1 MNKEYLTEKSSVE
14 TLNVVGGKVN
24 SVRFKDESMATARV
38 YENGNIGVAGKLG
51 SCDKDELF
59 KAAESKLI
67 KQGVPYK
74 YAPCKPLKKCVTRR
88 KAADF
93 DKLPKCGKALAKKV
107 AAACPGFVVGGKIEY
122 GEYSNTYEGD
132 DGRKLSYDGS
142 VFSVEL
148 QFKDKQS
155 SNIMDAYY
163 SASLPLYGKTAE
175 QDIVADVAAQHDA
188 FFTEKMQLESGEYTV
203 VLDKYDVLRLLIR
216 HFSAE
221 NYVGGGSIIGGK
233 LGEKVFSEK
242 LSVAADRNPSTNLG
256 VPFFDAE
263 GTVMPDFRS
272 WLIKDGRVCGLFTNK
287 NTAALYELPQ
297 SGCAY
302 ASYDG
307 VPGAGMSGLYVKPS
321 EDSLAKLTQGEKA
334 IYISITSGG
343 DMTTDG
349 VVGLPVMLAFLVE
362 NGKIAKSVCE
372 FNASGNIFDM
382 LGKDFI
388 GVSSDNVFKANKSG
402 MLVTKMNL
410 LV

>member
-14 TLNVVGGKVN
+14 TLNVGGGKVN

-59 KAAESKLI
+59 KAAESKLK

-74 YAPCKPLKKCVTRR
+74 YVPCKPLEKCVTRR

-175 QDIVADVAAQHDA
+175 QDIVDDVAAQHDA

-321 EDSLAKLTQGEKA
+321 EDSLAKLTQGEKT

-362 NGKIAKSVCE
+362 NGKIAKRVCE

-402 MLVTKMNL
+402 MLVTKMKL

>member
-24 SVRFKDESMATARV
+24 SVRFKNERTATARV
-38 YENGNIGVAGKLG
+38 YENGSIGVAGKLG
-51 SCDKDELF
+51 KCDKGELF
-59 KAAESKLI
+59 KTAEAKLK
-67 KQGVPYK
+67 KQSVPYK
-74 YAPCKPLKKCVTRR
+74 HSPCKPLEKCVARR

-93 DKLPKCGKALAKKV
+93 DKLLKCGKALVKKV
-107 AAACPGFVVGGKIEY
+107 AAACPGFLVGGKIEY
-122 GEYSNTYEGD
+122 GEYSDTYEGD
-132 DGRKLSYDGS
+132 DGRNLSYEGS
-142 VFSVEL
+142 VFSVEF

-155 SNIMDAYY
+155 SNIMDAFY
-163 SASLPLYGKTAE
+163 SASLPLYGKIAE
-175 QDIVADVAAQHDA
+175 EDIVSDVTAQHDA
-188 FFTEKMQLESGEYTV
+188 FFTEKIHLESGEYTV
-203 VLDKYDVLRLLIR
+203 VLDKFALLGLLIG

-233 LGEKVFSEK
+233 LGEKVFSER

-263 GTVMPDFRS
+263 GTVMHDYRS
-272 WLIKDGRVCGLFTNK
+272 WLIKDGRICGLFTNK
-287 NTAALYELPQ
+287 NTAALYEFPQ
-297 SGCAY
+297 NGCAY

-307 VPGAGMSGLYVKPS
+307 VPGAGAIGIYVKPS
-321 EDSLAKLTQGEKA
+321 ELSLARITQNEKA
-334 IYISITSGG
+334 IYVSLTSGG

-362 NGKIAKSVCE
+362 NGKITKRICD

-388 GVSSDNVFKANKSG
+388 GVSSDNVFKTNKSG
-402 MLVTKMNL
+402 MLVTKMKL
-410 LV
+410 MF